1 MTFRKT
7 LLPVLLIGVMT
18 AGVVAQDDEA
28 RQTSGL
34 PTFIGPRP
42 GANPGQDAT
51 LSGSVVV
58 QGLDES
64 ADAPKL
70 SVAVFAN
77 GAFIS
82 RQPIKN
88 RGSFIFNGIPRNGVS
103 IIVELDKQEIGRY
116 QIGVLNPPP
125 LTNRQDVIL
134 TAAQFNQVINRR
146 NEVIAVINAYQR
158 TPENQKAFEKAL
170 SLNKEKKADAA
181 QKSLRQ
187 LLTADANDFVAWTEL
202 GNIQFNG
209 EKYADAESSYGK
221 AIALKA
227 DFGPALLNLGKLY
240 ISQKKFDNAIE
251 VLEKAVAISPV
262 SADVNHYLGESY
274 LQAKKGNK
282 AVVYL
287 NKAIQLAPLDKAEI
301 HLRLAA
307 LYNAANLKDRASNEY
322 KQYLAKV
329 PDHPD
334 RAKFEKYIVDNPIK

>member
-1 MTFRKT
+1 MMFRKA
-7 LLPVLLIGVMT
+7 LLPVLLVGLIAGGV
-18 AGVVAQDDEA
+18 AAQDDEA
-28 RQTSGL
+28 RQASGL

-58 QGLDES
+58 QGMDES
-64 ADAPKL
+64 PDAPSL
-70 SVAVFAN
+70 SVAVFSN

-82 RQPIKN
+82 RQQIKN
-88 RGSFIFNGIPRNGVS
+88 RGSFLFSGIPRNGVS
-103 IIVELDKQEIGRY
+103 IIIELDKQEIGRY

-125 LTNRQDVIL
+125 LSNRQDVVL
-134 TAAQFNQVINRR
+134 TASQFSQAIKRR

-158 TPENQKAFEKAL
+158 TPDNQKTFEKAL
-170 SLNKEKKADAA
+170 SLNKDKKADAA
-181 QKSLRQ
+181 QKMLKQ
-187 LLTADANDFVAWTEL
+187 LLAADANDFVAWTEL
-202 GNIQFNG
+202 GNIQFTG
-209 EKYADAESSYGK
+209 DKYSDAETSYGK

-227 DFGPALLNLGKLY
+227 DFGPALLNFGKLY
-240 ISQKKFDNAIE
+240 ISEKKFDNAIE
-251 VLEKAVAISPV
+251 VLEKAVALAPE

-287 NKAIQLAPLDKAEI
+287 NKALQLAPLEKAEI

-322 KQYLAKV
+322 KQFLTKV

-334 RAKFEKYIVDNPIK
+334 RAKFEKYIADNPIK